1 MRFARHYTQA
11 DAEQLFDKGFKLP
24 DGFMFGVSNAA
35 FQVEGGYNGPGEPL
49 NNWVRLERS
58 GKVER
63 SGEADH
69 FWTDYA
75 EEVDLAKSIGC
86 RGFRMSVEWARV
98 QPGSFPRKGYV
109 PPFDE
114 AALDSYAEIIA
125 AIMQAGME
133 PMVTLHHFTHPC
145 WLGIDAWLEPQT
157 VALWRDYVEK
167 AVTQINKALV
177 EKHSARPVK
186 YYITINE
193 PNAYTLTT
201 YALRYLPHGK
211 GGPGPA
217 VKAICSM
224 IDAHCRAY
232 DAVHSIYK
240 ANGWDRPMVTYNTIN
255 ISVYE
260 LDKMITD
267 LLNARHNGVPRGGLE
282 SYLANGRDAWDA
294 EIARCPDVEPAPAIN
309 RRLEE
314 FATNMVSK
322 YVTLDRL
329 APAVDAIYSSPEP
342 EKLDYLAVDFYDP
355 FPRNL
360 IRWPDMQDIR
370 EGRFGVNSEHWEWV
384 LNPRAMYHFLK
395 AETIN
400 ADGIP
405 LCIAENGMSHRVHDG
420 NVSERR
426 DCATRDVFLQS
437 FIYEAMRAMK
447 DGVPLF
453 GYFYWSMV
461 DNYEWGSYEPRFGL
475 FAMDRSRKPARRMA
489 IDVWGT
495 NAGGAYSSI
504 IGALESGDPGR
515 IVETMTTDL

>member
-11 DAEQLFDKGFKLP
+11 DAEQLFEKEFKLP